1 MVTRSGPLSAR
12 RLADGRAGGIV
23 SAMRPPADPSPR
35 ASAGTPERFADGLF
49 LPECPRWHG
58 GALWLCDMWA
68 HEILRFTAAGRRSLI
83 HRFDASEDPGG
94 LGWLL
99 DGSLLVVGMEGR
111 CVYRIDV
118 AAEAATHDAGDPATD
133 ARAARSVSRHAD
145 LAPAAPWPCNDMIV
159 RRDGIGW
166 VSHFGY
172 DMWGGTTGFL
182 PATLIRVDPNGRADV
197 VVEDLLA
204 PNGMALS
211 VDERTLYL
219 SECGRSQILVFDVQP
234 DGALANRR
242 VFASLPRAP
251 GLEFAPPDGICL
263 DAAGAVWAA
272 EPLGRRV
279 LRIDPGGRV
288 TDELAFDQAPL
299 AVVLGGED
307 RRTLFVCSSAEH
319 DKTQRGASPTGRV
332 DALRVAVPGAGRP

>member
-1 MVTRSGPLSAR
+1 MNPPPDPAPP
-12 RLADGRAGGIV
+12 ARAGH
-23 SAMRPPADPSPR
+23 PA
-35 ASAGTPERFADGLF
+35 RFADGLF

-68 HEILRFTAAGRRSLI
+68 HEILRYTASGRRSLI
-83 HRFDASEDPGG
+83 HRFDAAEDPGG
-94 LGWLL
+94 LGWLP

-111 CVYRIDV
+111 CVYRLDPS
-118 AAEAATHDAGDPATD
+118 AGAPSSEAAGDGGRDREDEGIGGYGRGRGREDAGM
-133 ARAARSVSRHAD
+133 ARTALRHAD
-145 LAPAAPWPCNDMIV
+145 LAVVAPWPCNDMIV
-159 RRDGIGW
+159 RRDGTGW

-182 PATLIRVDPNGRADV
+182 PATLIRVTRDGRADV
-197 VVEDLLA
+197 VAEDLLA

-219 SECGRSQILVFDVQP
+219 SECGRSQILAFDVEP

-242 VFASLPRAP
+242 VFAHLPCAP

-263 DAAGAVWAA
+263 DAAGAIWAA

-279 LRIDPGGRV
+279 LRIDPSGRV
-288 TDELAFDQAPL
+288 TDEIGFDQSPL

-319 DKTQRGASPTGRV
+319 DKAQRSAKPTGRV

>member
-1 MVTRSGPLSAR
+1 V
-12 RLADGRAGGIV
+12 
-23 SAMRPPADPSPR
+23 
-35 ASAGTPERFADGLF
+35 
-49 LPECPRWHG
+49 
-58 GALWLCDMWA
+58 
-68 HEILRFTAAGRRSLI
+68 
-83 HRFDASEDPGG
+83 
-94 LGWLL
+94 
-99 DGSLLVVGMEGR
+99 
-111 CVYRIDV
+111 
-118 AAEAATHDAGDPATD
+118 
-133 ARAARSVSRHAD
+133 RHAD
-145 LAPAAPWPCNDMIV
+145 LAPVAPWPCNDMIV
-159 RRDGIGW
+159 RRDGTGW

-182 PATLIRVDPNGRADV
+182 PATLIRVARDGRAEV
-197 VVEDLLA
+197 VAEDLLA

-219 SECGRSQILVFDVQP
+219 SECGRSQILAFDVLP
-234 DGALANRR
+234 DGALVHRR

-263 DAAGAVWAA
+263 DAAGALWAA

-279 LRIDPGGRV
+279 LRIDPSGRV
-288 TDELAFDQAPL
+288 TDELLFDQSPL

-319 DKTQRGASPTGRV
+319 DKARRSARPTGRI